1 MSDMHP
7 GIGDATV
14 RAIRSRLRKADL
26 AAMRRESL
34 KRVIGVGLALWI
46 VLSFVFGVMRLS
58 GETMSPA
65 LKDGDLL
72 IYYRLSSAYETG
84 DIVVYEKDNILYVGR
99 IAAMPAD
106 EVEITQDGTLV
117 INGYYQADT
126 DNTPYTV
133 QEDANYPLNLA
144 EDEYFV
150 LLDDKSSVLD
160 SRTFGAISM
169 SDIKG
174 KLLTLFRRRGF

>member
-1 MSDMHP
+1 
-7 GIGDATV
+7 
-14 RAIRSRLRKADL
+14 
-26 AAMRRESL
+26 
-34 KRVIGVGLALWI
+34 
-46 VLSFVFGVMRLS
+46 
-58 GETMSPA
+58 
-65 LKDGDLL
+65 
-72 IYYRLSSAYETG
+72 
-84 DIVVYEKDNILYVGR
+84 
-99 IAAMPAD
+99 MPAD